1 MRKKENE
8 PAFHHKGYEAEHN
21 GSRHV
26 NNKKKL
32 KSIEN
37 MSIKIHKSNSI
48 STSLLRVTFY
58 KYYG

>member
-1 MRKKENE
+1 MHKKENE

-26 NNKKKL
+26 NNNIKL
-32 KSIEN
+32 RSIEN

-48 STSLLRVTFY
+48 STSLLNIEQ
-58 KYYG
+58 